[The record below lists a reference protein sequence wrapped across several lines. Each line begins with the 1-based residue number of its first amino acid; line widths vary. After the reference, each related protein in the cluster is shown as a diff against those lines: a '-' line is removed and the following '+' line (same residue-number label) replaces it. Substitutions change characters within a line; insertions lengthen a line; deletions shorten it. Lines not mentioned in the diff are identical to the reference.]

1 MSADLIITNG
11 RLYSV
16 KMDGT
21 EIRAEAV
28 AVKDGMIEAVG
39 TCQEIEKLRGENTE
53 IIDAEGGSIL
63 PGLGDAHVHATFS
76 ASAMFSANLFG
87 CPGTEAQM
95 NIDFCKEKMAE
106 YIKEHPDDE
115 IIRGCGWNSAIIAEK
130 APTRHDL
137 DELCSD
143 RPMILESFCQ
153 HFVWVNTKAIEMAG
167 ITKDTPTPRTAV
179 LLREED
185 GYPAGVFGEFAGIGM
200 IRDGLKSDFTVDQ
213 YKDTL
218 RIYQKDLANRY
229 GVTMIFDAYCTE
241 NGREAY
247 KQMARDGELT
257 IRVNGCYYADPAGSP
272 EQFDE
277 IIARRD
283 GGRDVVGDLYS
294 SDTVKF
300 FLEGS
305 GAGFYN
311 LEPFEKEYCE
321 MTGMPEGFR
330 GAPFWTDE
338 EINEYFSRLNAAGLQ
353 LHCHAMG
360 SASVRQAV
368 DGYENSNKNGAGDV
382 RNVIA
387 HLMQIDDSDV
397 RRMAENKVIACL
409 QPTWMMQEPLT
420 GPGMTFMFGRKRY
433 LDSYPYK
440 RFLDAGVV
448 VSEGTDFPVTPPPDP
463 FISIEHGMR
472 RTISEACYLKVDDM
486 YYHMPLGPDED
497 PTRECVTLKDALQGL
512 TIGVAY
518 QNFREDIT
526 GTLEVGKSA
535 DIVILDKDIEALPA
549 DKIHTVNVKKTIFKG
564 RVVYE
569 GAQNEQ

>member
-1 MSADLIITNG
+1 MSADLIVTNG

-16 KMDGT
+16 DLNGT
-21 EIRAEAV
+21 ETRAEAI
-28 AVKDGMIEAVG
+28 AVKDGIIEAIG
-39 TCQEIEKLRGENTE
+39 NCSEIEALCGKNTK
-53 IIDAEGGSIL
+53 IIDAAGASIL
-63 PGLGDAHVHATFS
+63 PGLGDSHVHATFS

-87 CPGTEAQM
+87 CPKTDAQY
-95 NIDFCKEKMAE
+95 NIEFCKEKMAE

-115 IIRGCGWNSAIIAEK
+115 IIRGCGWNSAILSEK
-130 APTRHDL
+130 TPTRHDL
-137 DELCSD
+137 DEICSD
-143 RPMILESFCQ
+143 RPVILESFCQ

-167 ITKDTPTPRTAV
+167 VTSNTPTPRTGV
-179 LLREED
+179 VFREED
-185 GYPAGVFGEFAGIGM
+185 GYPSGVFGEFAGIMM
-200 IRDGLKSDFTVDQ
+200 IRDGLKSDFSVEQ

-218 RIYQKDLANRY
+218 RIYQRDLANKY

-257 IRVNGCYYADPAGSP
+257 IRVKGNYYADPSKDP

-277 IIARRD
+277 IISRRES
-283 GGRDVVGDLYS
+283 GEDVVSDLYG

-305 GAGFYN
+305 GAGFYS
-311 LEPFEKEYCE
+311 LEPFEKEYCQ
-321 MTGMPEGFR
+321 MTGVSEEFC

-338 EINEYFSRLNAAGLQ
+338 EIKEYFNKLNSAGIQ

-368 DGYENSNKNGAGDV
+368 DGYENSRKRGAGDV

-387 HLMQIDDSDV
+387 HLMQVDEDDI
-397 RRMAENKVIACL
+397 RRMGENKVIACV

-420 GPGMTFMFGRKRY
+420 GPGMIFMFGKERY
-433 LDSYPYK
+433 LNSYPYK
-440 RFLDAGVV
+440 RLIDAGCVTAL
-448 VSEGTDFPVTPPPDP
+448 GTDFPVTPPPDP

-486 YYHMPLGPDED
+486 YYSMILGPED
-497 PTRECVTLKDALQGL
+497 NPEQDIVSLKDAIQGL
-512 TIGVAY
+512 TAGVAY
-518 QNFREDIT
+518 QNFLENIT

-535 DIVILDKDIEALPA
+535 EIVVLDKDIESLPA
-549 DKIHTVNVKKTIFKG
+549 DAIHTVNVKKTIFKG
-564 RVVYE
+564 NVVYE
-569 GAQNEQ
+569 I